1 MKVSW
6 LLKSFLNLIQQAITV
21 KYLCDKKGNFSLR
34 VFPVSIDVSL
44 FFLVLRHLLSLE
56 SDHRVLPMATRF
68 AATFSGSPNNFAA
81 CFCVSTVQ
89 AMYLGKSL
97 KQRGVD

>member
-21 KYLCDKKGNFSLR
+21 KYLCDKKGNFCLR
-34 VFPVSIDVSL
+34 VLPSVHRL
-44 FFLVLRHLLSLE
+44 FCLFAIRHLLSLE
-56 SDHRVLPMATRF
+56 SDHRVLPMATGF
-68 AATFSGSPNNFAA
+68 AATFSGSLNNFAA

-89 AMYLGKSL
+89 AMHLGKSL